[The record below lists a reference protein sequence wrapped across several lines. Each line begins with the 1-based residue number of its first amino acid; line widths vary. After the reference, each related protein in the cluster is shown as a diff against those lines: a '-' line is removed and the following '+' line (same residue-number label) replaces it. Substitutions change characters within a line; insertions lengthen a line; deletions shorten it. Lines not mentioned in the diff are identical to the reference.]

1 MAAWGQAWPTPR
13 AETSGLRGPTR
24 GPLGR
29 CDTPLYPQ
37 LEFSPVP
44 VFPPQIPCCPRTALG
59 PGCPD
64 GKHMFPPH
72 ILGVSNQA
80 WQHHGE
86 AWEGSQSLPREE
98 DMAIMRGAPSTASP
112 VPTLTG
118 NGNKSKTSSVTDLQ
132 FTPKSGNTQKD
143 YPVGAFHSGGPRP
156 APGPQSSGTPR
167 SSGPCPVPTGRGC
180 PSPTL
185 KASTALGARP
195 GWNLGLGEEQG
206 DLAPHTGATTVQAS
220 QHTGHTRPS
229 VLPVCSPQSKTP
241 RTVPG

>member
-1 MAAWGQAWPTPR
+1 MLPENRSGSWLSRWEAHVPTPHTWGEQPGVAAPWR
-13 AETSGLRGPTR
+13 S
-24 GPLGR
+24 LG
-29 CDTPLYPQ
+29 
-37 LEFSPVP
+37 
-44 VFPPQIPCCPRTALG
+44 
-59 PGCPD
+59 
-64 GKHMFPPH
+64 
-72 ILGVSNQA
+72 
-80 WQHHGE
+80 
-86 AWEGSQSLPREE
+86 GSQSLPREE
-98 DMAIMRGAPSTASP
+98 GTAITRGAPSTASP
-112 VPTLTG
+112 VSTLTG
-118 NGNKSKTSSVTDLQ
+118 NGNKSKTPSVTDLQ

-167 SSGPCPVPTGRGC
+167 SSGPCPVPTGRGS

-195 GWNLGLGEEQG
+195 GWTLGLDEEQG

-241 RTVPG
+241 RTVPGRPQLTGG